1 MACTGDF
8 IDLIS
13 NILAPL
19 GEVGYRKMMGDYI
32 IYLNEKSVITACD
45 NIAYIKKLPCIADQ
59 MLDAEVGYPYPGAK
73 EAYILDLEKPRHLR
87 SVISILWENLP
98 FPKKK
103 SKST

>member
-32 IYLNEKSVITACD
+32 IYLKGKCVATACD
-45 NIAYIKKLPCIADQ
+45 NLLYVKKFRVIEDLMSSCKT
-59 MLDAEVGYPYPGAK
+59 GKPYDGAK
-73 EAYILDLEKPRHLR
+73 DHYILDLNNPIFVRT
-87 SVISILWENLP
+87 VISNLWNELP
-98 FPKKK
+98 FPKSKK
-103 SKST
+103 KK